1 MRGAAGFGEMASV
14 ETEVEL
20 IKKATGPAHIEPL
33 CAGLRAQG
41 LRFKTD
47 AQRATNTNYENR
59 GTRGSHAAFAD
70 SFLRLIAGIDS
81 TGQRERAT
89 TFSVTLPINM

>member
-47 AQRATNTNYENR
+47 AQRATNT
-59 GTRGSHAAFAD
+59 T
-70 SFLRLIAGIDS
+70 
-81 TGQRERAT
+81 
-89 TFSVTLPINM
+89 